1 MQNKVYIYVNCHKK
15 ALKGNLHK
23 AKGYYT
29 NRGHLDQMVLATVRQ
44 EDGPCERQP
53 KKIKTMLAQGGPSG
67 SSAGRSGVSHDGQGE
82 AGLR

>member
-1 MQNKVYIYVNCHKK
+1 MQNKVYIYVNRPKK

-44 EDGPCERQP
+44 EDGPHERRP
-53 KKIKTMLAQGGPSG
+53 KTIKSMLAQGGPSG
-67 SSAGRSGVSHDGQGE
+67 SSPRRSNVSHDGQGE